1 MPFPTMDPKWFWTSP
16 VDFGRVQ
23 IIKISPEKCY
33 LNPQQNALDPTK
45 TIKTQLLMKQI
56 HPSKTILM
64 VQNKFWLIEGH

>member
-33 LNPQQNALDPTK
+33 LNRQQNALDPTK
-45 TIKTQLLMKQI
+45 TIKTQLL
-56 HPSKTILM
+56 KTNSS
-64 VQNKFWLIEGH
+64 VQNNFDGPK